1 MKKAW
6 IIAESLW
13 KLFHKYRKRSPF
25 LRWLK
30 TLAAGSNS
38 SEQNPS
44 YRNAVI
50 ESCTESHKAR
60 SSGKNEELDFIL
72 SRYTTHTD
80 FTLILL
86 LIVHSCTIVSFVIYF
101 SSWAGLNSNIKISE
115 KRGPCPGCPFSF
127 LGNSDEPP
135 EPEKRRKD
143 GLQSE
148 NECVTSMSE
157 LQTLTLWHTSMA
169 SIYFFAFK

>member
-1 MKKAW
+1 MDHRR
-6 IIAESLW
+6 
-13 KLFHKYRKRSPF
+13 KLVEAVHKYKKRSPF
-25 LRWLK
+25 QRWLK

-44 YRNAVI
+44 YRNAVV

-143 GLQSE
+143 ELQSE
-148 NECVTSMSE
+148 KEFQRQCLSCRHSPYGTRR
-157 LQTLTLWHTSMA
+157 WHQYT
-169 SIYFFAFK
+169 F